1 MMASMTPASSSGLLS
16 PRFAEAVA
24 WAIELHGDQV
34 RKGTPIPYV
43 SHLLAVA
50 ALVLEGGGSEDEA
63 IAAVLHDTLEDTD
76 ATARDIEER
85 FGRDVAQ
92 IVLACTDTT
101 ESPKPPWRPRK
112 EAYLRHLAEE
122 ATTDGALL
130 VAAADKLHNARSILA
145 DLRRDGDQ
153 LWTRFNA
160 GPEDQLWYYR
170 SLVDILSRR
179 LPGPLTDELA
189 RVVTD
194 LERAISRGEG

>member
-1 MMASMTPASSSGLLS
+1 VSGDSRQPLS
-16 PRFAEAVA
+16 AERFGDAVR

-34 RKGTPIPYV
+34 RKGTAVPYV

-63 IAAVLHDTLEDTD
+63 IAAVLHDALEDTD
-76 ATARDIEER
+76 ATAGDIEER
-85 FGRDVAQ
+85 FGSDVAQ
-92 IVLACTDTT
+92 MVVACTDTT

-112 EAYLRHLAEE
+112 EAYVRHLAD
-122 ATTDGALL
+122 ATTTDGALR

-145 DLRRDGDQ
+145 DLRREGDQ
-153 LWTRFNA
+153 LWTKFNA
-160 GPEDQLWYYR
+160 GPDEQLWYYR

-189 RVVTD
+189 SVVGE
-194 LERAISRGEG
+194 LERAIISS

>member
-1 MMASMTPASSSGLLS
+1 MSGDSRQTLS
-16 PRFAEAVA
+16 AERFGNAVR
-24 WAIELHGDQV
+24 WAIELHGDQL
-34 RKGTPIPYV
+34 RKGTAVPYV

-76 ATARDIEER
+76 ATARDIEDR
-85 FGRDVAQ
+85 FGSEVAQ

-112 EAYLRHLAEE
+112 EAYVRHLAEP
-122 ATTDGALL
+122 TTTNGALR

-145 DLRRDGDQ
+145 DLRREGDH

-160 GPEDQLWYYR
+160 GPDDQLWYYR

-189 RVVTD
+189 RVVAD
-194 LERAISRGEG
+194 LERAISSER